1 MIRNTSN
8 WAAETKSFESS
19 AVWYFRNLTEWFCF
33 KMSKKLILLK
43 PLNEFV
49 NRALSTDEL

>member
-19 AVWYFRNLTEWFCF
+19 VFDISEILEWFCF
-33 KMSKKLILLK
+33 KMSKKLIL
-43 PLNEFV
+43 
-49 NRALSTDEL
+49 